1 LCGIDTIIEKF
12 KTYKPNPSTQN
23 SKFRTQNSPS
33 IFMLSDFTRVIE
45 LFQLPFMQRALMG
58 GILTGLMGGLLGS
71 FTILR
76 QLSFFSDA
84 LGHSA
89 LLGISLGLLL
99 GLSPSSVLLP
109 FAVLFALGVTYLLE
123 RTRLW
128 TDALLNIV
136 YSSSLAIGVILLTFV
151 GQYKGG
157 INSILFGDILAVRQG
172 DLWVSTVLL
181 VVCVLFVGLTLRS
194 QILLTLHEPLAVARG
209 ISASAHRTAFIVL
222 LALVVGTSIKAIG
235 VLLISAFV
243 VIPACAARLL
253 SRTFTG
259 YVILSA
265 VLGALGAMLGMV
277 LSALFNLPSGP
288 AIVTAQLGIFL
299 VAIVLPRTKLSAV

>member
-1 LCGIDTIIEKF
+1 MGQTLFPIAIGIKLPFT
-12 KTYKPNPSTQN
+12 P
-23 SKFRTQNSPS
+23 
-33 IFMLSDFTRVIE
+33 MLSLTNTLE

-58 GILTGLMGGLLGS
+58 GILTGLMGGLMGS
-71 FTILR
+71 FTVLR

-99 GLSPSSVLLP
+99 GLSPGSLLLP
-109 FAVLFALGVTYLLE
+109 FAVLFALGVAYLLE

-151 GQYKGG
+151 GQYRGG
-157 INSILFGDILAVRQG
+157 INSILFGDILAVRPSN
-172 DLWVSTVLL
+172 LVMALVLL
-181 VVCVLFVGLTLRS
+181 LVCVAFVGLTLRS
-194 QILLTLHEPLAVARG
+194 KILLTLHEPLAIARG
-209 ISASAHRTAFIVL
+209 ISASAHRTTFIVL
-222 LALVVGTSIKAIG
+222 LALVVGTSIQAIG

-265 VLGALGAMLGMV
+265 LFGALGAVLGMV
-277 LSALFNLPSGP
+277 LSAVFNLPSGP
-288 AIVTAQLGIFL
+288 VIVTMQLAIFLLAIVI
-299 VAIVLPRTKLSAV
+299 PRNKLSAV

>member
-1 LCGIDTIIEKF
+1 MGQTLFPIAIGIKLPFT
-12 KTYKPNPSTQN
+12 P
-23 SKFRTQNSPS
+23 
-33 IFMLSDFTRVIE
+33 MLSLTNTLE

-58 GILTGLMGGLLGS
+58 GILTGLMGGLMGS
-71 FTILR
+71 FTVLR

-99 GLSPSSVLLP
+99 GLSPGSLLLP
-109 FAVLFALGVTYLLE
+109 FAVLFALGVAYLLE

-151 GQYKGG
+151 GQYRGG
-157 INSILFGDILAVRQG
+157 INSILFGDILAVRPSN
-172 DLWVSTVLL
+172 LVMALVLL
-181 VVCVLFVGLTLRS
+181 LVCVAFVGLTLRS
-194 QILLTLHEPLAVARG
+194 KILLTLHEPLAIARG
-209 ISASAHRTAFIVL
+209 ISASAHRTTFIVL
-222 LALVVGTSIKAIG
+222 LALVVGTSIQAIG

-265 VLGALGAMLGMV
+265 LFGALGAVLGMV
-277 LSALFNLPSGP
+277 LSAVFNLPSGP
-288 AIVTAQLGIFL
+288 VIVTMQLAIFLLAIVI
-299 VAIVLPRTKLSAV
+299 PRSKLSAV